1 MKKKERL
8 HLLAKIIFP
17 LVFVAVFLAFLSSL
31 SSISAKQADEEQR
44 QLENIIRQTAVACYA
59 IEGCYPQNLQYL
71 EDHYGVQID
80 HERYAVIYSPI
91 ASNLMPDITVIK
103 EQ

>member
-1 MKKKERL
+1 MKRKERL
-8 HLLAKIIFP
+8 LLLARMIFP
-17 LVFVAVFLAFLSSL
+17 LLFIAVFFIFLSSL
-31 SSISAKQADEEQR
+31 ASIAEKQADEEQR

-59 IEGCYPQNLQYL
+59 IEGCYPPDLQYL
-71 EDHYGVQID
+71 EDHYGIQINWD
-80 HERYAVIYSPI
+80 RYAVIYSPI